1 MNKKIILSWTIST
14 VLIIAVS
21 AFLIY
26 SKEKALTDYVA
37 AYQDMAYKAER
48 GFIES
53 IPIYRDF
60 ATPTMIS
67 ELTKFDL
74 KDSAS
79 EASKHG
85 VIPLKNIEDINSNI
99 KSGKLVPVDSPDEK
113 LYYFHNVQKEYR
125 YLTPGG
131 KLGLELVAGRFQQKI
146 QEHKQG
152 LPVVKLAVSSV
163 IRTVDYQEKIF
174 GRKFVSTH
182 SYGGCFDIFFE
193 DYFVQ
198 LPVPENTGNT
208 EEKIRKS
215 LHGRTGFLM
224 GDALREQFHTILM
237 KTLLELQREKK
248 IYVFFEEENRCY
260 HITVLTPAPPK
271 GASNN

>member
-14 VLIIAVS
+14 ALIIAVS
-21 AFLIY
+21 AFIIY
-26 SKEKALTDYVA
+26 SKEKALTGYVS

-53 IPIYRDF
+53 IPVYRDF
-60 ATPTMIS
+60 AKPAMIS
-67 ELTKFDL
+67 ELTKFNL
-74 KDSAS
+74 KDSAAGAA
-79 EASKHG
+79 EHG
-85 VIPLKNIEDINSNI
+85 IVPLKDIDDINANI
-99 KSGKLVPVDSPDEK
+99 KSGKLVTVDSPGEK

-125 YLTPGG
+125 YLTPQG
-131 KLGLELVAGRFQQKI
+131 KAGLELAAARFQQKI
-146 QEHKQG
+146 QAHKQG
-152 LPVVKLAVSSV
+152 LPVVKLAISSV

-198 LPVPENTGNT
+198 LPIPDNTGST

-224 GDALREQFHTILM
+224 GDALREQFHSVLM
-237 KTLLELQREKK
+237 ETLLELQRENR

-260 HITVLTPAPPK
+260 HITVLAK
-271 GASNN
+271 